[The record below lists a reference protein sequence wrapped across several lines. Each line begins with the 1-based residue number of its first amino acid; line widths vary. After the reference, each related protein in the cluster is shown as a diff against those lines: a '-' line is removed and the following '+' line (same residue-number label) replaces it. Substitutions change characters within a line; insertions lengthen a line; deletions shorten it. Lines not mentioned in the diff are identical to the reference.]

1 MATREHSRRGGTL
14 IMVLLLVMTM
24 SVLVLSLGNIVI
36 REVSQTANVRD
47 DTRAV
52 YLAEMGLVRGQVMLM
67 LDEHADYD
75 SLNEIWT
82 KSFTWEGETFGDDS
96 MAGQWGSGG
105 SFGGS
110 GSRAG
115 RSSRFDE
122 HESAGGGGSSGAA
135 DKPPEVFIV
144 DEERK
149 FNLLTLVRGNNEQKR
164 MAAEVLTR
172 LIEICRRQD
181 DRLILDGQVRRVRR
195 IGEDSMNPD
204 TLVRN
209 LIRYLEERPSDD
221 AGRMEMDFGPED
233 EIDQRS
239 MRKQT
244 PYEMLTISELLLVEG
259 WTRELLHGPARIEE
273 EEDPYERDFESRFAG
288 RRGSSEVL
296 EREFEEKRRSI
307 EAADERSRDP
317 DPIGLIHYITLYSTG
332 RININTAAR
341 EVLLALSPDITWETV
356 ERIITAREQD
366 RRDVIEAEETGEL
379 PMAELPG
386 ADEEVEDNASFRPQD
401 LANYQAF
408 VSRVNNEMP
417 EGGEQAQLSHL
428 DDFNEEIYNAIRP
441 WLTVISSVFTVESSA
456 TVGKVTHSLKAVFRR
471 SNVEPQQPQGNN
483 GAPQQPQQPTPLRSN
498 EDALPPMPEIRL
510 TLLFR
515 RVTSN

>member
-1 MATREHSRRGGTL
+1 MVERENARRHTRRGATL

-24 SVLVLSLGNIVI
+24 TVLIVSLGSIVH
-36 REVSQTANVRD
+36 RELSQTVNVRD

-82 KSFTWEGETFGDDS
+82 KPVTWEGETFGADPFS
-96 MAGQWGSGG
+96 SQE
-105 SFGGS
+105 F
-110 GSRAG
+110 SRP
-115 RSSRFDE
+115 RSRSRRDRDE
-122 HESAGGGGSSGAA
+122 REFGGGGGGGESIS
-135 DKPPEVFIV
+135 PPEVFIV

-149 FNLLTLVRGNNEQKR
+149 FNLLTLVRGNNEQQSQ
-164 MAAEVLTR
+164 AADVLTR
-172 LIEICRRQD
+172 LIDICRRQD

-195 IGEDSMNPD
+195 IGDDSVSTEM
-204 TLVRN
+204 LVRN

-221 AGRMEMDFGPED
+221 SGRLEMDFGPE
-233 EIDQRS
+233 EAYDQRS
-239 MRKQT
+239 MRKQS
-244 PYEMLTISELLLVEG
+244 PYEMLTIGELLLVEG
-259 WTRELLHGPARIEE
+259 WTRELLYGPPRVPEE
-273 EEDPYERDFESRFAG
+273 NGYEDDFDDRFAG
-288 RRGSSEVL
+288 RRGSTERI

-317 DPIGLIHYITLYSTG
+317 EPIGLIHYITLYSTG
-332 RININTAAR
+332 RININTAPR

-366 RRDVIEAEETGEL
+366 RRDVVEAEESGEL
-379 PMAELPG
+379 PLEQPPEAAE
-386 ADEEVEDNASFRPQD
+386 EQEDNASFRPQD

-408 VSRVNNEMP
+408 VTRVNNEMP
-417 EGGEQAQLSHL
+417 EGGEHSQQAHL
-428 DDFNEEIYNAIRP
+428 DDFNEEIYNSIRP

-456 TVGKVTHSLKAVFRR
+456 EVGNVTHSIKAVFRR
-471 SNVEPQQPQGNN
+471 SNVAQPQPQQPGGNN
-483 GAPQQPQQPTPLRSN
+483 NGGTPQPQQPTPMRN
-498 EDALPPMPEIRL
+498 GEGALPPAPEIRL

-515 RVTSN
+515 QVTSN